1 MATKELF
8 VIAFD
13 LGGVIFSKHND
24 NRFFKKNYLETE
36 LSFGIYTLITKLS
49 KDPSIKLI
57 IISKAFPKNAQRSKE
72 ILDLYKLTEH
82 FNSIIFCEDNASKY
96 PIAKAMKVDLMID
109 DKPEVLEP
117 FYESILTFLYNSES
131 SSRLRGV
138 ISMLR
143 APLKPEGKK

>member
-13 LGGVIFSKHND
+13 LGGVIFARHND

-36 LSFGIYTLITKLS
+36 LSFGIYTLITDLS
-49 KDPSIKLI
+49 KDPTIKLI
-57 IISKAFPKNAQRSKE
+57 IISKAFPKNAKRSKE

-117 FYESILTFLYNSES
+117 FHVSIPTFLYNSES

-143 APLKPEGKK
+143 APVGL

>member
-13 LGGVIFSKHND
+13 LGGVIFARHND
-24 NRFFKKNYLETE
+24 NRFFKKNYLETT
-36 LSFGIYTLITKLS
+36 LNPGIYTLITKLS
-49 KDPSIKLI
+49 KDPTNKLI
-57 IISKAFPKNAQRSKE
+57 VISKAFPKNAKRSKE
-72 ILDLYKLTEH
+72 ILDLYNLTEH

-117 FYESILTFLYNSES
+117 FHESIPTFLYNSES

-143 APLKPEGKK
+143 APVGI